1 MSQTKYKMLP
11 RIGLG
16 LFACLLSLGLRAAPQ
31 PVAEYR
37 VIGFTATP
45 TNGEIRAVGEFG
57 NRLLGYAAMDRQCQV
72 DVDPNS
78 RVATVTEWQTTHLAP
93 LPRGFTGAWLDPG
106 PANLV
111 YVHDAPVDGDDWI
124 AVTAGPRIK
133 RTQHG
138 ATLDEALGS
147 LDCFGHQSGAASN
160 FGLVGARPGYILNLT
175 CEARYHI
182 ACAALVEVPVISP

>member
-1 MSQTKYKMLP
+1 MNQTKYKMLP

-37 VIGFTATP
+37 VIGFTVTP
-45 TNGEIRAVGEFG
+45 TTGLIEADDAFG
-57 NRLLGYAAMDRQCQV
+57 NPLRGYAAMDRQCQL

-93 LPRGFTGAWLDPG
+93 LPTGFDGAWLDPG

-111 YVHDAPVDGDDWI
+111 YVHDPVDGDHDWI

-133 RTQHG
+133 RTQH
-138 ATLDEALGS
+138 APTLDGALGS

-160 FGLVGARPGYILNLT
+160 FGLVGASHGYILNLP
-175 CEARYHI
+175 CNVDRHI
-182 ACAALVEVPVISP
+182 ACAALVEVPVIRP